1 LVYVDSNLAN
11 PNLNASLTES
21 NVWLSLHACNV
32 RDSKGLPIL
41 IGIGIRFGNRMHH
54 DCEGLADSLFIICSM
69 LSTCKVENEER
80 DWISRRDLIVWLI
93 LCVCVCVCGVVAAIF
108 LATSS
113 SRPRAD
119 VTYCI
124 HVLARRIAKT
134 HTWTVSR
141 STLLGFIMCLLIWE
155 RIISVAY
162 ELHVPPDWK
171 MFMIF
176 FIIWGYCDKYVSD
189 HNHVCATT

>member
-1 LVYVDSNLAN
+1 MVSVLNYRPCRMAHKYRRWIREEWPHKAYTTWWNLGWRSRFLVYVDSNLAN
-11 PNLNASLTES
+11 PNLNASLPES

-32 RDSKGLPIL
+32 RDSIGLPIL
-41 IGIGIRFGNRMHH
+41 TGIGIRFGNRMHH
-54 DCEGLADSLFIICSM
+54 DCEGLADSLFIISSM
-69 LSTCKVENEER
+69 LSTCKLENEEKLNFSEGP
-80 DWISRRDLIVWLI
+80 DCVADF
-93 LCVCVCVCGVVAAIF
+93 VCVCVCGVVAAIF

-141 STLLGFIMCLLIWE
+141 STLLVFVICCLSE
-155 RIISVAY
+155 K
-162 ELHVPPDWK
+162 E
-171 MFMIF
+171 
-176 FIIWGYCDKYVSD
+176 
-189 HNHVCATT
+189 